1 MSSGSNGLRWGAI
14 SQQAGRVFSHGV
26 LSKPPANTRPPSSPK
41 FIRAH
46 NIMACPPLVSHSSFY
61 SWVCFT
67 CDPSSSGWL
76 DSPRNSDSG
85 LWISPGPLEGPLL
98 VKARRDPRHGA
109 QKKGCQDRCFQQGLG
124 SAVRGQTHLWPVVR
138 RGVGAA
144 NQLPINA
151 SSVSGL
157 SILHHVLIRSD
168 SSSVVSYINH
178 QGGLDS

>member
-26 LSKPPANTRPPSSPK
+26 LSKPPANTRPSSSPK

-109 QKKGCQDRCFQQGLG
+109 QKKGCQDRCFQQEMG
-124 SAVRGQTHLWPVVR
+124 SAVRGQTHLRPVVR
-138 RGVGAA
+138 RGDGAA